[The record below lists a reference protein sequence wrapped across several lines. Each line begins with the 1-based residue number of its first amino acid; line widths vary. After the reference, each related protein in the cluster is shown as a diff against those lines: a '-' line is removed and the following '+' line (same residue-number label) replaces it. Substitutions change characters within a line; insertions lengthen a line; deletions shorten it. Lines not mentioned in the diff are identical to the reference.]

1 MKQKELEFILER
13 NEYLKGGT
21 KEACVKVRDFLF
33 NAKNPGNQ
41 LQSPLSCVNVNEFV
55 KAVEV
60 LMAFAFQ
67 QEDQIPE
74 TWHCNNDCHRCNELL
89 CPGECNISEEAEK
102 LCPYFMDEGLI

>member
-1 MKQKELEFILER
+1 MKQEELEFVLKQ

-21 KEACVKVRDFLF
+21 KEACIKARDFLF

-41 LQSPLSCVNVNEFV
+41 LQSPNSCVSANEFT

-74 TWHCNNDCHRCNELL
+74 RWHCDSDCQCVSYLL
-89 CPGECNISEEAEK
+89 CFGECNISNEAEG
-102 LCPYFMDEGLI
+102 LCPYFRDESLI